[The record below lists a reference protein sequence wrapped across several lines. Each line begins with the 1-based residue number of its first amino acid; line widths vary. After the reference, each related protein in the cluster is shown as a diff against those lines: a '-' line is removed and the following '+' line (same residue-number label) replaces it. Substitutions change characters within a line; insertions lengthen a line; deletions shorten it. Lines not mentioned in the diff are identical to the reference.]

1 MRYMIPGALF
11 SGVFGAVL
19 LACAVL
25 PAQAA
30 SAAPATLMR
39 GKAIAQ
45 ANCGKCHAIGPSGAS
60 PNPKSPPFR
69 TLSHKYPL
77 SDLEEALAEGIV
89 VGHEGAEMPP
99 FQLSTGQIEALLA
112 YLGSIQRR

>member
-1 MRYMIPGALF
+1 MRYMISGAVCAALF
-11 SGVFGAVL
+11 A
-19 LACAVL
+19 LAAL
-25 PAQAA
+25 PAQAEPA
-30 SAAPATLMR
+30 THATLMR

-45 ANCGKCHAIGPSGAS
+45 ANCGKCHASGPTGAS

-89 VGHEGAEMPP
+89 VGHEGAEMPQ
-99 FQLSTGQIEALLA
+99 FRLSTGQIEALLA
-112 YLGSIQRR
+112 YLGSIQSH

>member
-1 MRYMIPGALF
+1 MRYMISGAVCAALF
-11 SGVFGAVL
+11 A
-19 LACAVL
+19 LAAL
-25 PAQAA
+25 PAQAEPA
-30 SAAPATLMR
+30 THATLMR

-45 ANCGKCHAIGPSGAS
+45 ANCGKCHAIGPTGAS

-89 VGHEGAEMPP
+89 VGHEGAEMPQ

>member
-1 MRYMIPGALF
+1 MMRYMIAGALCAALF
-11 SGVFGAVL
+11 T
-19 LACAVL
+19 LAQ
-25 PAQAA
+25 PARAETA
-30 SAAPATLMR
+30 TPATLMR

-45 ANCGKCHAIGPSGAS
+45 ANCGKCHAIGPTGAS

-89 VGHEGAEMPP
+89 VGHEGAEMPQ
-99 FQLSTGQIEALLA
+99 FRLSTSQIAALLA
-112 YLGSIQRR
+112 YLDSIQSR

>member
-1 MRYMIPGALF
+1 MRKPCAWALGAALI
-11 SGVFGAVL
+11 A
-19 LACAVL
+19 LAAT
-25 PAQAA
+25 P
-30 SAAPATLMR
+30 PATAETASPAMLLR

-45 ANCGKCHAIGPSGAS
+45 ANCGRCHAIGPTGAS

-77 SDLEEALAEGIV
+77 TDLEEALAEGIV
-89 VGHEGAEMPP
+89 VGHEGAEMPQ
-99 FQLSTGQIEALLA
+99 FRLSTGQIAALLA